1 MKTSD
6 ADILIVPGWLNSG
19 PDHWQSRWE
28 RNLKSAKR
36 IEQDSWHAPDKDEWT
51 GNIIKAVENASRPAV
66 LVAHSL
72 GVIAVAYAAPKLPAG
87 SVAGAFLVAPADVDN
102 TDGWPENQGNT
113 WPPESFGF
121 APVPMQRLPFPS
133 LLLAAEDDPY
143 CSQARAKA
151 LALAWGS
158 NYVDVGQAG
167 HIADQSG
174 HGPWPDGLLRFGRFL
189 ADLKN

>member
-36 IEQDSWHAPDKDEWT
+36 IEQDSWHAPDKDEWVA
-51 GNIIKAVENASRPAV
+51 NIIKAVENATRPAV

-121 APVPMQRLPFPS
+121 APVSMRRLPFPS

-189 ADLKN
+189 ADLKS

>member
-28 RNLKSAKR
+28 RNLKTARR
-36 IEQDSWHAPDKDEWT
+36 IDQDDWHAPDRNAWV
-51 GNIIKAVENASRPAV
+51 GNIVAAVKEASRPAV

-72 GVIAVAYAAPKLPAG
+72 GVIALAHAAPRLAQG

-102 TDGWPENQGNT
+102 AQGWPTNQDNA
-113 WPPESFGF
+113 WPADSFSF
-121 APVPMQRLPFPS
+121 APVPMHELGFPT
-133 LLLAAEDDPY
+133 LLLAADDDPY
-143 CSQARAKA
+143 CSRARAQA
-151 LALAWGS
+151 FADAWGS
-158 NYVDVGQAG
+158 NFVDVGQAG
-167 HIADQSG
+167 HIADHSG

-189 ADLKN
+189 GELKG